1 MNIEE
6 MKKRK
11 SELGYSYELI
21 AELSG
26 VPLSTVQ
33 KIFSGVTQNP
43 RYETLMA
50 LENVLAPGT
59 SRVAESIAPYLT
71 SRQGEYTIEDYYK
84 LPDDCRAELIDGVIY
99 YMTAPLTIHQYIIPQ
114 IWSILN
120 EHIRRNKGG
129 CVPMMAPTDVYI
141 MCDGRTMVQPD
152 IFVVCNRD
160 KLTKKRIEGAPDL
173 VIEVLSPSTRRKD
186 MTVKLNKYSEAGVR
200 EYWIVDIDNR
210 KVIVYLLDGDMIPR
224 VYTFADKVP
233 VAIFDNEC
241 EVDFA
246 EIDEQINF
254 MYDLV

>member
-6 MKKRK
+6 MKKIRT
-11 SELGYSYELI
+11 EQGYSYELL

-33 KIFSGVTQNP
+33 KIFSGVTQQP
-43 RYETLMA
+43 RYETLRA
-50 LENVLAPGT
+50 LEAILDPKS
-59 SRVAESIAPYLT
+59 SRVSESIAPYLT
-71 SRQGEYTIEDYYK
+71 GRQGEYTIEDYYN

-120 EHIRRNKGG
+120 DHIRSNKGG
-129 CVPMMAPTDVYI
+129 CIPMMAPTDVHL
-141 MCDGRTMVQPD
+141 MCDGKTMVQPD
-152 IFVVCNRD
+152 IFVLCNRE
-160 KLTKKRIEGAPDL
+160 KLTKKRIEGAPDM

-200 EYWIVDIDNR
+200 EYWIVDIDAR
-210 KVIVYLLDGDMIPR
+210 KVVVYLLDGDMIPR
-224 VYTFADKVP
+224 VYTFEDRVP
-233 VAIFDNEC
+233 VAIFGNKC

-246 EIDEQINF
+246 EIDEQISF
-254 MYDLV
+254 MYNLV

>member
-1 MNIEE
+1 MNVEE

-11 SELGYSYELI
+11 TELGYSYELI
-21 AELSG
+21 SELSG

-33 KIFSGVTQNP
+33 KVFSGVTQNP

-50 LENVLAPGT
+50 LENVLAPGA
-59 SRVAESIAPYLT
+59 SRVAEAISPYLT
-71 SRQGEYTIEDYYK
+71 SRQGEYTIEDYYN
-84 LPDDCRAELIDGVIY
+84 LPDECRAELIDGVIY
-99 YMTAPLTIHQYIIPQ
+99 YMTAPRTIHQYIIPH
-114 IWSILN
+114 IWQVLKD
-120 EHIRRNKGG
+120 HVRKNKGG
-129 CVPMMAPTDVYI
+129 CIPMMAPTDVHI
-141 MCDGRTMVQPD
+141 MRDGRTMVQPD
-152 IFVVCNRD
+152 IFVVCDRS
-160 KLTKKRIEGAPDL
+160 KFTRERIEGAPDL

-210 KVIVYLLDGDMIPR
+210 KVIVYLLEGDMIPM

-254 MYDLV
+254 MYELK